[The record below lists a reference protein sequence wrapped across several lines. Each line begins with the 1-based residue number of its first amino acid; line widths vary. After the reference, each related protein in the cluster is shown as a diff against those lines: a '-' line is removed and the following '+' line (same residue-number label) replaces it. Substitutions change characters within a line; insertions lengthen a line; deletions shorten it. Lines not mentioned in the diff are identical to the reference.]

1 MENMSI
7 GDYINAKLLFRKRK
21 LTYSQGGLCNISYK
35 GKYNFT

>member
-21 LTYSQGGLCNISYK
+21 LTYGKGGLCDISYK
-35 GKYNFT
+35 GKYHFT